1 MEAFNGYGT
10 SAAHEAT
17 PGRRGQLALS
27 LQDTLTATARLR
39 TNQQVASDAS
49 SFRAHLK
56 RLLGQADQEAR
67 GAGYSSESVKLAVY
81 ATIAFIDETVLNSA
95 QPMFADWPRRP
106 LQEEVFGEHMAGE
119 VFFENVRALLARSDS
134 EELADVLEVYLLCLL
149 LGFQGRYGGG
159 GGGELASLRTTLAD
173 RITRVRGVE
182 GDLSPSWAL
191 PTSEEVPKARDP
203 WLRRLGV
210 SALATGSVAF
220 LLWVVYF
227 FSLRS
232 GAGNL

>member
-1 MEAFNGYGT
+1 MQAFTGYESST
-10 SAAHEAT
+10 AQEAT
-17 PGRRGQLALS
+17 PGRRGRLALS
-27 LQDTLTATARLR
+27 LQDALTATVRLR
-39 TNQQVASDAS
+39 TNQQVAADAA
-49 SFRAHLK
+49 SFRAQLK
-56 RLLGQADQEAR
+56 RLLGQADQDAR

-159 GGGELASLRTTLAD
+159 GGGELASVKTMLAD
-173 RITRVRGVE
+173 RITRIRGVE
-182 GDLSPSWAL
+182 GDLSPAWAL
-191 PTSEEVPKARDP
+191 PADEEVPRARDP
-203 WLRRLGV
+203 WVRRLGF
-210 SALATGSVAF
+210 SALATAAVAF
-220 LLWVVYF
+220 LLWLVYF
-227 FSLRS
+227 LSLRS
-232 GAGNL
+232 GTGDL